1 VIHIS
6 KTHLVDCDLV
16 EVINEVIKQG
26 RTLKKKQGRTLR
38 KKQGR
43 TLYKNK
49 EERYSPKQGRTL

>member
-1 VIHIS
+1 MEI
-6 KTHLVDCDLV
+6 KTRKNAL
-16 EVINEVIKQG
+16 
-26 RTLKKKQGRTLR
+26 KKQGRTLR